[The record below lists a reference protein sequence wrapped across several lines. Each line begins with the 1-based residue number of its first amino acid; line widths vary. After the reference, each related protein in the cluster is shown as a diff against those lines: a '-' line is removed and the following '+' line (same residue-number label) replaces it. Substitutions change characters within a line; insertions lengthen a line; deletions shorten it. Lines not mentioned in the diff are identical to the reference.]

1 MQNLLLEEKLI
12 GSNVGGAFQTSSSI
26 ITLGLI
32 ALAKALS
39 PSHAALSYSL
49 YMQYKIWRSEKGL
62 EYKVSFKGFQSNRIG
77 RIAFLASLFLEHKKD
92 LLKFFE
98 ETVDEN
104 SNKLVLALS
113 DYMSS
118 EWFSTGCEI
127 YKSIGNLIINPL
139 CDILGIDDFGKVK
152 RDDRN
157 WQSLKE
163 FFEKKKSR
171 I

>member
-1 MQNLLLEEKLI
+1 MEN
-12 GSNVGGAFQTSSSI
+12 
-26 ITLGLI
+26 
-32 ALAKALS
+32 
-39 PSHAALSYSL
+39 
-49 YMQYKIWRSEKGL
+49 
-62 EYKVSFKGFQSNRIG
+62 KVSFKGFQSNRIG

-92 LLKFFE
+92 LLRFFE

-163 FFEKKKSR
+163 FFEKKILEFKAISNLSEDKSNKDKLLASCAAKVVDNIER
-171 I
+171 QLN